1 MRPVTFD
8 LDVLRSF
15 VAGVDLGSFGR
26 AADRLGRSTSAISAQ
41 MKKLEEQAGVPLL
54 RKAGRGLA
62 LTEAGETML
71 AYGRRLLELNDQAAR
86 AVQGGELSGRVRLG
100 MQEDFGEMVLPQVLG
115 QFARAHP
122 KVRIEAR
129 VARNAELLERLA
141 VGQLDLVLAWDH
153 DARVPHAERLLD
165 LPMRW
170 IGPAQPTH
178 AASRHGADIGTGTGT
193 GTGSGDGNGH
203 RDRIGNRDGDVP
215 LVAFEAPCLFR
226 TCATDALDRAGLHW
240 LPAFTSPSLAG
251 LWAAVSAGLGL
262 AVRTPLGLPAGVRAL
277 APGEQGLP
285 ALPSIALSLYRAQA
299 QPDSVTAALGDI
311 VRRCIQDS
319 AAAWAAPAASSS
331 PSSPTAFPSASP
343 SSSPFKAPRAKVQP

>member
-15 VAGVDLGSFGR
+15 VAGVELGSFGR

-86 AVQGGELSGRVRLG
+86 AVQGGELAGRVRLG

-122 KVRIEAR
+122 KVRVEAR

-153 DARVPHAERLLD
+153 DARVPHAQRLLD

-170 IGPAQPTH
+170 IGPAQPTY
-178 AASRHGADIGTGTGT
+178 AASSHGD
-193 GTGSGDGNGH
+193 SNGDGNG
-203 RDRIGNRDGDVP
+203 DLP

-226 TCATDALDRAGLHW
+226 TCATDALERAGLPW

-262 AVRTPLGLPAGVRAL
+262 TVRTPLGLPASVRAL

-285 ALPSIALSLYRAQA
+285 VLPSIALSLYRAQA
-299 QPDSVTAALGDI
+299 QPDAVTAALGDI
-311 VRRCIQDS
+311 VRQCIQDS
-319 AAAWAAPAASSS
+319 ARAWAASS
-331 PSSPTAFPSASP
+331 PSSSSFNAPS
-343 SSSPFKAPRAKVQP
+343 AKVQP